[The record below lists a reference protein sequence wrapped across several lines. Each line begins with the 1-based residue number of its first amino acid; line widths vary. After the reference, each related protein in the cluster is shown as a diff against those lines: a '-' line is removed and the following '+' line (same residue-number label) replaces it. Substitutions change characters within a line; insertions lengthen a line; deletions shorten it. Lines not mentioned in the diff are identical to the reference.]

1 MKFNQKWFQGR
12 WVPYTIA
19 TCSAVILY
27 LFLSNLNVLGD
38 GISAFFGFISPVV
51 YGLIIAYV
59 MNPLVELFEDHP
71 LKNMKKGRRLTSV
84 ILAAVVVILLFAI
97 LMIALIPQVVQ
108 SISHLIKNYDSYAK
122 SLQQLIVSI
131 SGSKHSSSINLS
143 DLSSQILNAVS
154 GILPKTSNLI
164 KTSFSIGTGIFNGVI
179 SCFIALYFLIDA
191 RRMQN
196 NLRKIFRG
204 LLSERVYKGLTGFWR
219 RCNRILVRY
228 IVFDIIDGCI
238 IGVSNFVFFLLLGMP
253 YSVLISVVVG
263 VTNLAPT
270 FGPLVGG
277 VIGAAILVLVNPWY
291 ALWFIL
297 FTIGLQT
304 LDGYFIKPKLFGDTL
319 GVPSI
324 WILIFIVVGG
334 RMFGVWGILL
344 AIPFAAIVNYFYEDV
359 FMPWIARRTKQKQSH
374 YKSFS
379 H

>member
-1 MKFNQKWFQGR
+1 MKFKQKWLQGR

-27 LFLSNLNVLGD
+27 LFLSRIDILGD

-71 LKNMKKGRRLTSV
+71 LKKMKKGKRLTAV
-84 ILAAVVVILLFAI
+84 ILSCIVVIVLFAV
-97 LMIALIPQVVQ
+97 LMIALIPQIFQ
-108 SISHLIKNYDSYAK
+108 SISHLINNYDSYAR
-122 SLQQLIVSI
+122 SLQKLITSA
-131 SGSKHSSSINLS
+131 SGSRKSNINLS

-154 GILPKTSNLI
+154 SLLPKTGNLI
-164 KTSFSIGTGIFNGVI
+164 KTSFNIGTGIFNGVI

-228 IVFDIIDGCI
+228 IVFDLIDGCI

-253 YSVLISVVVG
+253 YNVLISVVVG

-277 VIGAAILVLVNPWY
+277 VIGTAILVLVNPWY

-359 FMPWIARRTKQKQSH
+359 FMPWIARRTKEKENH